1 MSTGVA
7 DLLVIHVPAGGRV
20 LAASDMHLG
29 GHGSHRPVEDLTAA
43 IERASGPGV
52 LVLAGDVLEL
62 VAGDVRDVRT
72 TLEDEGRLTAAV
84 RAFAACEGRRVVY
97 LLGNHDSRLAWD
109 SGAAT
114 AVTEAFCCEL
124 ALALE
129 LKIDTGQGVRRVQV
143 EHGHRLDPANSYI
156 DPRDPLDV
164 PLGNRVVQQ
173 LTPAVHKYAYFNDAD
188 SLPDPLSFPRFI
200 ASRLAY
206 RRFARHLKWLM
217 VPFLLALLL
226 KLPLTLSLFSKTA
239 IGARI
244 AHWPGRFLL
253 LGGLVVADLVL
264 VIAALALAA
273 YAVWDAVS
281 SAALDPRRGRN
292 DSVRADALARI
303 RDGYAGMITGHSHL
317 AELTPL
323 GDGFYANT
331 GCCAEVLE
339 ECRARVGP
347 LPIFRPVRQA
357 SWIELEAGSDLHV
370 RLVRGRQPMP
380 AGSTLE
386 RLNVRRQPS
395 DARPGVVASLPG
407 GAVWPPP
414 ADKAG
419 HRRRVRARAAT
430 AIAVVGL
437 LNLVSAVMPPLFQRV
452 EWLRSVVPLAVP
464 EFAGAL
470 VAVAGMGLLFLAAGV
485 RRGGRRAWATALGL
499 LVGSAVFHLAK
510 GVEVGA
516 AVIALGVAGYL
527 AAQRSAFRG
536 GAARGG
542 VRHALITAAA
552 GTAAAILAGTA
563 VVNIWVRHPHLPL
576 GQALAAVTMR
586 LVGITSIAL
595 PENVNDFMTSAM
607 VGVGL
612 GLVALAAWTVF
623 RPAHGS
629 RRAPGSGIER
639 AREIVAV
646 HAGDSLSSFALR
658 QDKELFFHGDTVVPY
673 SVTGRV
679 CLVSP
684 DPVGPTWERDSAWDA
699 FHRYADGRG
708 WPVAV
713 LGASDDWL
721 PVYRRSGMREVYV
734 GDEAVVDCRRFV
746 EPARADTL
754 RAAVRQVRDAGYRV
768 EFLDPSR
775 LDAYLES
782 ALRGLATE
790 VHRPGCEERLSM
802 TLGRLF
808 DAEDR
813 NLLLAV
819 AMGPDNHPAAFCQ
832 FVPAPAIGG
841 YTLDQV
847 RRTTRDIPARLVE
860 AILVE
865 TVLHLGTGGAHY
877 LGLNFSVM
885 SRKLARSDAD
895 GLGGRAQRWL
905 LDHLSRPDQAGS
917 PWRVDEMFE
926 PEWRPRYFLYDGR
939 GHFPSAAMAM
949 GRAESQRPFPS
960 IGHSLTPPGGTGAGT
975 ETRAGANGHG
985 HGNGG
990 HGPNGHKRARRNA
1003 RDAASD
1009 QAEATEGER
1018 RAGWKAS
1025 SSG

>member
-7 DLLVIHVPAGGRV
+7 DLLVIHVPAGGQV
-20 LAASDMHLG
+20 LAASDIHLG

-72 TLEDEGRLTAAV
+72 VLEEEGRLTGAV

-109 SGAAT
+109 SGAAA

-143 EHGHRLDPANSYI
+143 EHGHRLDSANSYI

-164 PLGNRVVQQ
+164 PLGTRVVQQ
-173 LTPAVHKYAYFNDAD
+173 LTPAIHKYAYFNDAD

-206 RRFARHLKWLM
+206 RRFARHLKWL
-217 VPFLLALLL
+217 VLPFLLALLL
-226 KLPLTLSLFSKTA
+226 KLPLTLSLFSRTA

-244 AHWPGRFLL
+244 AHWPGRFLF

-264 VIAALALAA
+264 VVAALALAA
-273 YAVWDAVS
+273 YAVWEAVAN
-281 SAALDPRRGRN
+281 AALDPRRGRN
-292 DSVRADALARI
+292 DSVRVDALARI

-339 ECRARVGP
+339 ECRARIGP

-419 HRRRVRARAAT
+419 HQRRVRARAAT

-437 LNLVSAVMPPLFQRV
+437 LNLVSAVMPPVFQRI
-452 EWLRSVVPLAVP
+452 EWLRSVVPLAIP

-499 LVGSAVFHLAK
+499 LVGSALFHLAK

-527 AAQRSAFRG
+527 SAQRSAFRG

-563 VVNIWVRHPHLPL
+563 VVHIWVRHPHLPL

-595 PENVNDFMTSAM
+595 PDHVNDFMTSAM

-612 GLVALAAWTVF
+612 GLVALAAWTFF
-623 RPAHGS
+623 RPAYGT
-629 RRAPGSGIER
+629 RRALGSGIGR

-658 QDKELFFHGDTVVPY
+658 QDKELFFHGDTVVPH

-684 DPVGPTWERDSAWDA
+684 DPVGPTWERDAAWDA

-721 PVYRRSGMREVYV
+721 PVYRRSGMRELYV
-734 GDEAVVDCRRFV
+734 GDEAIVDCRRFV
-746 EPARADTL
+746 EPARADNL
-754 RAAVRQVRDAGYRV
+754 RAAVRQVREAGYRV
-768 EFLDPSR
+768 EFLDPAR

-790 VHRPGCEERLSM
+790 VRRPECEQRLAM

-847 RRTTRDIPARLVE
+847 RRTTRDIPPRLVE

-865 TVLHLGTGGAHY
+865 TILHLGTGGTHY

-905 LDHLSRPDQAGS
+905 LDHLSRPEQAGR

-926 PEWRPRYFLYDGR
+926 PEWRPRYFVYDGR

-960 IGHSLTPPGGTGAGT
+960 VGQSATPSGTGAGT
-975 ETRAGANGHG
+975 GTRGGANGHG
-985 HGNGG
+985 RGNGS
-990 HGPNGHKRARRNA
+990 HGSNGHKRARRNA
-1003 RDAASD
+1003 RDAAMD
-1009 QAEATEGER
+1009 QDAATDGER
-1018 RAGWKAS
+1018 RAGWKAP